1 MSLDNVS
8 TEQLKQEIKRREEK
22 AKALADAERAGRAI
36 EVVCPGCNGKTKIM
50 ATDGQS
56 GYGYEEDCHTCNGKG
71 FIVALRRF
79 PKELEN

>member
-36 EVVCPGCNGKTKIM
+36 EVICPGCNGSNE
-50 ATDGQS
+50 DN
-56 GYGYEEDCHTCNGKG
+56 GYGRAVGMG
-71 FIVALRRF
+71 LRR
-79 PKELEN
+79 ELPHLQRQGIHRRTQAIPQRA